1 MDALL
6 SYKCIYL
13 AFCGRFGDE
22 DDPFRW
28 EPGLSQAMNNEREV
42 TGGSEAVFNSAKGGF
57 SDIFFLDLPPAPLED
72 KMRVSD

>member
-1 MDALL
+1 
-6 SYKCIYL
+6 
-13 AFCGRFGDE
+13 
-22 DDPFRW
+22 
-28 EPGLSQAMNNEREV
+28 MNNEREV